1 MLLASATRCPGNGD
15 IVVTRTIVITGAA
28 GGLGSSTVRR
38 LAESGWR
45 VFAADLDSPA
55 LHALASDRVVP
66 IAVDVTDEASVAAM
80 AKRVSAETSGL
91 DAVVNFAGVLGVG
104 PLVEIE
110 PADFR
115 RVIDVNVVGGFL
127 VNRALFPLVAAAKGR
142 IVLLSSET
150 GWQTAMPFNG
160 PYAISKHAVEAY
172 GDALRR
178 ELAMLDV
185 DVVKIQPGAFKT
197 GMVASIMDRFDA
209 LADRSEHYSRVLRL
223 AQKRIPPEER
233 RAGDPDDLAALIEKV
248 LTVRR
253 PRPAYRIHTNPQAA
267 ALNALP
273 TRVVDRLLLT
283 AFRQAAR
290 RNGG

>member
-1 MLLASATRCPGNGD
+1 
-15 IVVTRTIVITGAA
+15 VTNRSVVITGAA
-28 GGLGSSTVRR
+28 GGLGSATVRR
-38 LAESGWR
+38 LARNGWR
-45 VFAADLDSPA
+45 VFAADLDTPA
-55 LHALASDRVVP
+55 LHGLATPNVTP
-66 IAVDVTDEASVAAM
+66 IALDVTDEASVAAL
-80 AKRVSAETSGL
+80 AERISADTSTL
-91 DAVVNFAGVLGVG
+91 DAVVNFAGILGIG
-104 PLVEIE
+104 PLVEID
-110 PADFR
+110 PASFR
-115 RVIDVNVVGGFL
+115 RVIDVNLVGGFQ
-127 VNRALFPLVAAAKGR
+127 VNRALFPLLHAAKGR

-197 GMVASIMDRFDA
+197 GMVDSIMQRFDG
-209 LADRSEHYSRVLRL
+209 LAERSTHYGKVLRL
-223 AQKRIPPEER
+223 AQKRIPQEER
-233 RAGDPDDLAALIEKV
+233 RAGNPDDLAALIDKV

-283 AFRQAAR
+283 AFRRAR
-290 RNGG
+290 

>member
-1 MLLASATRCPGNGD
+1 VN
-15 IVVTRTIVITGAA
+15 RTVLITGAA
-28 GGLGSSTVRR
+28 GGLGSATVRR
-38 LAESGWR
+38 LARNGWR
-45 VFAADLDSPA
+45 VFAADLDSAA
-55 LHALASDRVVP
+55 LHALACEQVTTIP
-66 IAVDVTDEASVAAM
+66 VDVTDEASVEALAR
-80 AKRVSAETSGL
+80 RVSAETSTL

-104 PLVEIE
+104 PLLEIE

-115 RVIDVNVVGGFL
+115 RVIGVNLVGGFL
-127 VNRALFPLVAAAKGR
+127 VNRALFPLLLAAKGR

-178 ELAMLDV
+178 ELMMLGV

-197 GMVASIMDRFDA
+197 GMVASITGRFDT
-209 LADRSEHYSRVLRL
+209 LAERSQHYGRVLRL
-223 AQKRIPPEER
+223 AQKRIPQEER
-233 RAGDPDDLAALIEKV
+233 RAGNPDDLAALIEKV

-267 ALNALP
+267 MLDALP
-273 TRVVDRLLLT
+273 TRVVDRLLLA
-283 AFRQAAR
+283 AFRRA
-290 RNGG
+290 NG

>member
-1 MLLASATRCPGNGD
+1 MRF
-15 IVVTRTIVITGAA
+15 VVITGAA
-28 GGLGSSTVRR
+28 GGLGSATVRR
-38 LAESGWR
+38 LSVGGWR

-55 LHALASDRVVP
+55 LHGLAADGVVP
-66 IAVDVTDEASVAAM
+66 IAVDVTDDASVTSLAE
-80 AKRVSAETSGL
+80 RVAAETSSL
-91 DAVVNFAGVLGVG
+91 DAVVNFAGILGIG

-110 PADFR
+110 PSDFR
-115 RVIDVNVVGGFL
+115 RVMDVNVVGGFL
-127 VNRALFPLVAAAKGR
+127 VNRALFPLLAAIANEGRRGR
-142 IVLLSSET
+142 IVLMSSET

-197 GMVASIMDRFDA
+197 GMVESIMGRFDA
-209 LADRSEHYSRVLRL
+209 LADGSQHYAKVLRL
-223 AQKRIPPEER
+223 AQKRIPQEER
-233 RAGDPDDLAALIEKV
+233 RAGNPEDLARLIERV
-248 LTVRR
+248 LDTRR

-273 TRVVDRLLLT
+273 ARVVDRLLLT
-283 AFRQAAR
+283 AFRRAQR
-290 RNGG
+290 

>member
-1 MLLASATRCPGNGD
+1 MADMRSVA
-15 IVVTRTIVITGAA
+15 ITGAA
-28 GGLGSSTVRR
+28 GGLGSATVRR
-38 LAESGWR
+38 LAGNGWR

-55 LHALASDRVVP
+55 LHALGSDRIVP
-66 IAVDVTDEASVAAM
+66 IAVDVTDEASVSTLAE
-80 AKRVSAETSGL
+80 RVSAETSTL
-91 DAVVNFAGVLGVG
+91 DAVVNFAGILGIG

-110 PADFR
+110 PRDFR
-115 RVIDVNVVGGFL
+115 RVIDVNLVGGFL
-127 VNRALFPLVAAAKGR
+127 VNRALFPLLHAAKGR

-197 GMVASIMDRFDA
+197 GMVDSIMQRFDA
-209 LADRSEHYSRVLRL
+209 LANRSQHYGKVLRL
-223 AQKRIPPEER
+223 AQKRIPQEER
-233 RAGDPDDLAALIEKV
+233 RAGNPDDLAALIEKV
-248 LTVRR
+248 LTVRQ

-283 AFRQAAR
+283 VFRRAR
-290 RNGG
+290 

>member
-1 MLLASATRCPGNGD
+1 MTARS
-15 IVVTRTIVITGAA
+15 VVITGAA
-28 GGLGSSTVRR
+28 GGLGSATVRR
-38 LAESGWR
+38 LAGSGWQ
-45 VFAADLDSPA
+45 VFAADLDAPA
-55 LHALASDRVVP
+55 LHALTAERVVP
-66 IAVDVTDEASVAAM
+66 VSVDVTDEASVDAM
-80 AKRVSAETSGL
+80 AKRVSADVSRL

-110 PADFR
+110 PNDFR
-115 RVIDVNVVGGFL
+115 RVIDINLVGGFL
-127 VNRALFPLVAAAKGR
+127 VNRALFPLLHSARGR
-142 IVLLSSET
+142 IVLMSSET

-197 GMVASIMDRFDA
+197 GMVASITERFEG
-209 LADRSEHYSRVLRL
+209 LAGRSQHYGKVLRL
-223 AQKRIPPEER
+223 AQKRIPQEER

-248 LTVRR
+248 LTVPR

-283 AFRQAAR
+283 AFKRAQR
-290 RNGG
+290 

>member
-1 MLLASATRCPGNGD
+1 
-15 IVVTRTIVITGAA
+15 VVITGAV
-28 GGLGSSTVRR
+28 GGLGSAAVRR
-38 LAESGWR
+38 LAASGWQ
-45 VFAADLDSPA
+45 VFAADLESSA
-55 LHALASDRVVP
+55 LHKLASDRVVP
-66 IAVDVTDEASVAAM
+66 IAVDVTDEASVASM
-80 AKRVSAETSGL
+80 TERVSAETSRL
-91 DAVVNFAGVLGVG
+91 DAVVNFAGVLGIG
-104 PLVEIE
+104 PLVEID
-110 PADFR
+110 PAHFR
-115 RVIDVNVVGGFL
+115 RVIDVNLVGGFL
-127 VNRALFPLVAAAKGR
+127 VNRALFPLLHAAKGR

-209 LADRSEHYSRVLRL
+209 LADRSQHYSRVLRL
-223 AQKRIPPEER
+223 AQKRIPQEER
-233 RAGDPDDLAALIEKV
+233 RAGNPDDLAALIEKV

-267 ALNALP
+267 VLNALP
-273 TRVVDRLLLT
+273 TRVIDRLLLT
-283 AFRQAAR
+283 AFRRAR
-290 RNGG
+290 

>member
-1 MLLASATRCPGNGD
+1 VTSRT
-15 IVVTRTIVITGAA
+15 VVVTGAA
-28 GGLGSSTVRR
+28 GGLGSATVRR
-38 LAESGWR
+38 LADSGWR
-45 VFAADLDSPA
+45 VFAADLDSSA
-55 LHALASDRVVP
+55 LQGLASDHVVSVV
-66 IAVDVTDEASVAAM
+66 VDVTDDASVAAM
-80 AKRVSAETSGL
+80 AERVSAETSSL

-110 PADFR
+110 ATDFR
-115 RVIDVNVVGGFL
+115 RVIDVNLVGGFI
-127 VNRALFPLVAAAKGR
+127 VNRALFPLLLAAKGR
-142 IVLLSSET
+142 IVLMSSET

-185 DVVKIQPGAFKT
+185 DVVKVQPGAFKT
-197 GMVASIMDRFDA
+197 GMVASITSRFDA
-209 LADRSEHYSRVLRL
+209 LAERSQHYGKVLRL
-223 AQKRIPPEER
+223 AQKRIPQEER
-233 RAGDPDDLAALIEKV
+233 RAGNPDDLAALIEKA

-273 TRVVDRLLLT
+273 TRVVDRLLLS
-283 AFRQAAR
+283 AFRRAR
-290 RNGG
+290 

>member
-1 MLLASATRCPGNGD
+1 
-15 IVVTRTIVITGAA
+15 VTRAVVITGAA
-28 GGLGSSTVRR
+28 GGLGSATVRR
-38 LAESGWR
+38 LAANGWR
-45 VFAADLDSPA
+45 VFAADLDSSA
-55 LHALASDRVVP
+55 LHAFASDLIVP
-66 IAVDVTDEASVAAM
+66 IPLDVTDEASVDVM
-80 AKRVSAETSGL
+80 ADRVSAETSRL
-91 DAVVNFAGVLGVG
+91 DAVVHFAGVLGVG

-110 PADFR
+110 PRDFR
-115 RVIDVNVVGGFL
+115 RVIDVNLVGGFL
-127 VNRALFPLVAAAKGR
+127 VNRALFSLLHAAHGR
-142 IVLLSSET
+142 IVLMSSET

-209 LADRSEHYSRVLRL
+209 LADRSQHYSRVLRL
-223 AQKRIPPEER
+223 AQKRIPQEEH
-233 RAGDPDDLAALIEKV
+233 RAGNPDDLAALIEKV

-273 TRVVDRLLLT
+273 TRVIDRLLLT
-283 AFRQAAR
+283 AFRRAR
-290 RNGG
+290 

>member
-1 MLLASATRCPGNGD
+1 MPH
-15 IVVTRTIVITGAA
+15 VVVTGAA
-28 GGLGSSTVRR
+28 GGLGSATVRR
-38 LAESGWR
+38 LAAVGWH

-55 LHALASDRVVP
+55 LHALGGDRVVP
-66 IAVDVTDEASVAAM
+66 LVADVTDEASVVSLAS
-80 AKRVSAETSGL
+80 RVSDATPTL
-91 DAVVNFAGVLGVG
+91 DAVVNFAGVLGIG

-110 PADFR
+110 PTYFR
-115 RVIDVNVVGGFL
+115 RVLDVNVVGGFL
-127 VNRALFPLVAAAKGR
+127 VNRSLFPLLAAARGR

-178 ELAMLDV
+178 EVAMLGV

-197 GMVASIMDRFDA
+197 GMVAGIMGRFDEMA
-209 LADRSEHYSRVLRL
+209 ERSQYYNRVLQL
-223 AQKRIPPEER
+223 AKKRIPQEER
-233 RAGDPDDLAALIEKV
+233 RAGNPDDLAALIEKV

-253 PRPAYRIHTNPQAA
+253 PKPTYRIHTNPQAA
-267 ALNALP
+267 ALSALP

-283 AFRQAAR
+283 AFKRAR
-290 RNGG
+290 